1 MFRAGKKQ
9 AAAEGFFAPAEFGE
23 SCARTMD
30 KGLFMTRCNGE

>member
-23 SCARTMD
+23 SCARTME
-30 KGLFMTRCNGE
+30 KGFVHDTLQR